1 MEILLTVIVV
11 EHLASP
17 GKQRLDVFPNPR
29 GPITNHTKPDLI
41 LWNHTRLF
49 DLLESLAKLCLV
61 LHLRSG
67 DGLWVRH
74 RSDKPKA
81 LGISPLAMPRGASG
95 PRVPLPSLA
104 LPTGRVGTYAPSM
117 PSTTTGRHPVA
128 IASMRRA
135 ASRDGAT
142 SKTVTLGGLM
152 HKRMEALTAQCHPG
166 KVAEQ
171 RLRLLIG
178 HLDRHLGR
186 RLLHIEL
193 CAPWR

>member
-61 LHLRSG
+61 LHLVPAQEMDYG
-67 DGLWVRH
+67 FVIDQI
-74 RSDKPKA
+74 KPKA

-104 LPTGRVGTYAPSM
+104 LRALSGRVGTYAPSM
-117 PSTTTGRHPVA
+117 PSTTTGRRTP
-128 IASMRRA
+128 RRHRLNA
-135 ASRDGAT
+135 A
-142 SKTVTLGGLM
+142 
-152 HKRMEALTAQCHPG
+152 QWHPG
-166 KVAEQ
+166 TAP
-171 RLRLLIG
+171 
-178 HLDRHLGR
+178 HPR
-186 RLLHIEL
+186 R
-193 CAPWR
+193 